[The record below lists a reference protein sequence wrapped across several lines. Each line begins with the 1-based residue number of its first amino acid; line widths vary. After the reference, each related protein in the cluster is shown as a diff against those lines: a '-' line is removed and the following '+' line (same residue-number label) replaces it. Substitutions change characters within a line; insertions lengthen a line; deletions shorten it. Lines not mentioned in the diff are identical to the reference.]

1 MAYNPGITNRSGE
14 ILAQGIASAAQTRM
28 QGYQNATNSLLKGFT
43 DLSKKQQ
50 DEEIKRNE
58 ALARFKSDPDLMAK
72 LDDPAN
78 KELKNRYD
86 RLNAPVEGFWA
97 KFAGRDD
104 LKDSDMLNKYAIG
117 TQEAT
122 GRATAKTVLGFA
134 TDEAKDKKAAAD
146 RAAKE
151 YANLETWRVGLDKPY
166 QAGVESLSKYN
177 TFRAA
182 QEKREG
188 GLRNES
194 VALGN
199 QFISGARNDLGGDSL
214 VSGIGGKAY
223 APPPV
228 KQFDTLP
235 KYPQLGNMG
244 MPSPRMEPSSQIMMP
259 RSVPRLNLP
268 EALPQAAPEYDTPE
282 KINELIYNFTPGSN
296 SAQQRI
302 RAYGNT
308 ITPEIMERE
317 NITQASMDSSA
328 ASRALR
334 DAAAK
339 NTAIRRKEAD
349 IYKKEAADRADTQ
362 LNLAIE
368 ADKRAAR
375 AEQTAMANAAR
386 PSLRDLI
393 ARNLGV
399 DKIKETDAMN
409 REISNNPKAVQYLAA
424 LEANFGKVPEERM
437 AAVEKILNDPSLTKS
452 ARDFL
457 RSQIRK

>member
-28 QGYQNATNSLLKGFT
+28 QGYQNLTNSVLKGFT
-43 DLSKKQQ
+43 DLTKEQQ
-50 DEEIKRNE
+50 EEEVKRNDTRARLSADPTIRTAIQNSKDQKLID
-58 ALARFKSDPDLMAK
+58 ALAK
-72 LDDPAN
+72 LDETP
-78 KELKNRYD
+78 KT
-86 RLNAPVEGFWA
+86 GFWSKLAPQGDRKNSEFLGKYVTETYEQQGRRDRAELLDIA
-97 KFAGRDD
+97 KADAAYKKTAAQIAAREDVYLQDFRAG
-104 LKDSDMLNKYAIG
+104 LNK
-117 TQEAT
+117 
-122 GRATAKTVLGFA
+122 
-134 TDEAKDKKAAAD
+134 
-146 RAAKE
+146 
-151 YANLETWRVGLDKPY
+151 PY
-166 QAGVESLSKYN
+166 EAGVKNLAEYN

-188 GLRNES
+188 DLRNEQ

-244 MPSPRMEPSSQIMMP
+244 MPSPKREPASQIMMP

-302 RAYGNT
+302 RGYGNT
-308 ITPEIMERE
+308 ITPEIMQRE

-334 DAAAK
+334 DA
-339 NTAIRRKEAD
+339 TAINNRIRRD
-349 IYKKEAADRADTQ
+349 AADARNKLTLD
-362 LNLAIE
+362 LAIE
-368 ADKRAAR
+368 ANSRAAR
-375 AEQTAMANAAR
+375 GEARTIASEAR
-386 PSLRDLI
+386 PTLQDLI
-393 ARNLGV
+393 ARDLGAG
-399 DKIKETDAMN
+399 KQQETAAMN
-409 REISNNPKAVQYLAA
+409 QEISNNPRAVQFLNALA
-424 LEANFGKVPEERM
+424 ERFGKVPEEHM
-437 AAVEKILNDPSLTKS
+437 AAVEEILNDPTLTKS
-452 ARDFL
+452 ARSFL
-457 RSQIRK
+457 RRQIRK